1 MQLTSV
7 LAAFLAGGVVG
18 VHALQSNTATGFA
31 CLNGFYGA
39 DMAGAAS
46 SLTSVTYMPL
56 GTCVPTSQYPGV
68 GGVIFS
74 ADATNKL
81 YASYF
86 ATSSCGAQA
95 TQLTLAQLTTAGIV
109 TSTSTT
115 VATTTAGVSDVQCD
129 TAALTAV
136 GISAVGTP
144 SGLAATGPLAP
155 LVGQVS
161 PDGVP
166 MPSPTCGSSPR
177 TAILLSSVSI
187 VLSRRRRLLRD
198 RPHVARREPG
208 LHVSARNT
216 VASRLVS
223 YTSLTPQY
231 PFVCPAQ
238 VLVGLR
244 GDPVRHLP
252 LRHEPAR

>member
-1 MQLTSV
+1 MHLTSV
-7 LAAFLAGGVVG
+7 FVGLVAGAVG
-18 VHALQSNTATGFA
+18 VHALQSNMATGFA

-46 SLTSVTYMPL
+46 SLTSVTYSPL
-56 GTCVPTSQYPGV
+56 GVCVPTSQYPGV

-109 TSTSTT
+109 TGTSTT

-136 GISAVGTP
+136 GVSAVGMP
-144 SGLAATGPLAP
+144 YGLTATSPLTP
-155 LVGQVS
+155 LVGQVGYS
-161 PDGVP
+161 FSSRLHFLSVDIPTVISGFSCFGSTTDLSLVTP
-166 MPSPTCGSSPR
+166 RPSPR
-177 TAILLSSVSI
+177 
-187 VLSRRRRLLRD
+187 
-198 RPHVARREPG
+198 
-208 LHVSARNT
+208 
-216 VASRLVS
+216 
-223 YTSLTPQY
+223 
-231 PFVCPAQ
+231 CPA
-238 VLVGLR
+238 
-244 GDPVRHLP
+244 
-252 LRHEPAR
+252 